1 MRLWTRETGD
11 PVVLPISRLPFPPVR
26 ESRHDAEKGSLGSYP
41 QCPTVVKRTHRAVQM
56 LAAIFSLVLGVMMV
70 YHIGFLDGLFA

>member
-1 MRLWTRETGD
+1 LTADR
-11 PVVLPISRLPFPPVR
+11 F
-26 ESRHDAEKGSLGSYP
+26 
-41 QCPTVVKRTHRAVQM
+41 KRTHRAVQM